1 MAVWDWDALD
11 DWFCALGVTWNGYYH
26 TLHQPEPEP
35 DEHEGGKCVIYNNQS
50 KMCSSVSMPIDLQ
63 HNVSFVCMHC

>member
-1 MAVWDWDALD
+1 MLSMIGFVLLEWIL
-11 DWFCALGVTWNGYYH
+11 LLSYSIV
-26 TLHQPEPEP
+26 HQPEH

-50 KMCSSVSMPIDLQ
+50 KMCSSVSMLIDLQ